1 MSISNRLALIR
12 KSLKTE
18 PVEFNNDNGTRSENQ
33 RRIQDVQQNP
43 LNNNEALRNK
53 FLDRTLTAQ
62 DVIGSS
68 SGIVDNRNVKH
79 ASTQLAGVYNRAD
92 DINARL
98 RGNANNSTFY
108 AHVPENLNEP
118 VIPSSRHES
127 PLVQNNNNSMF
138 KFQAS
143 SENLEDVMINSNPNR
158 DIPYKVHG
166 RANVIGANLQLIKK
180 ALIEDKQK
188 RKIPPPPAF
197 SEPKVRKVE
206 YNVQASTS
214 KEDSSNDRSSRVDMV
229 DKCIQTVNTGSLQ
242 FEITANEL
250 QNLSEEKKVIL
261 LEFMKTFGIRDSQ
274 DIKSIRERLKH
285 RLANQENKRKQYQSA
300 YGSYP
305 PTFGPP
311 M

>member
-1 MSISNRLALIR
+1 MSISKRLALIR

-18 PVEFNNDNGTRSENQ
+18 PIEIDNGTTSDNQ
-33 RRIQDVQQNP
+33 RRIQNVQQNP
-43 LNNNEALRNK
+43 SINNEALRNQ
-53 FLDRTLTAQ
+53 FLNKILTAQ

-68 SGIVDNRNVKH
+68 SMIDKRNVKH
-79 ASTQLAGVYNRAD
+79 ASTQLAGVYNRAE

-98 RGNANNSTFY
+98 KGNSNNSPFY
-108 AHVPENLNEP
+108 AHVPENSNEP
-118 VIPSSRHES
+118 AIPGDRHES
-127 PLVQNNNNSMF
+127 PLVQNNNNAMF

-143 SENLEDVMINSNPNR
+143 SENVEDVMIKSNPNR
-158 DIPYKVHG
+158 DIPYKAH
-166 RANVIGANLQLIKK
+166 RTANIIGANLQLIKK
-180 ALIEDKQK
+180 SIKEEKQK

-197 SEPKVRKVE
+197 SEPKVRRVE

-214 KEDSSNDRSSRVDMV
+214 KDDNSNDRSSRVDMV
-229 DKCIQTVNTGSLQ
+229 DKCVQTTVNTGTLQ

-250 QNLSEEKKVIL
+250 QNLSEEKKIIL

-285 RLANQENKRKQYQSA
+285 RLANQENKRKQHLSA

-311 M
+311 I